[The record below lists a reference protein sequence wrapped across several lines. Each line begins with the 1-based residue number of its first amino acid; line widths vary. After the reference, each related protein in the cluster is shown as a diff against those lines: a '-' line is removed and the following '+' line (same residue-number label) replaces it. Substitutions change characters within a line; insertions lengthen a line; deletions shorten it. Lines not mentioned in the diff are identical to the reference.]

1 MKQSV
6 DLSSALER
14 LIAQIKQITT
24 LYESAFQPDTLNAA
38 LSQMAASLKEASA
51 LYSES
56 YCTQFSEL
64 IQSSIVSMR
73 KNDFSFIAKSL
84 DTQSLNNINDVLIYQ
99 LESLIDAINAIHVVD
114 NYVEIP
120 KQLIPENFD
129 YDEDVNPPIQNKSL
143 IKLPSEKA
151 LSIIS
156 LLITIVIAC
165 ISYYQSLSPA
175 AWQEKYHQEEME
187 NDATI
192 IQQNEEMLKIQQKQY
207 EAIAKELELL
217 GAIYDQ
223 LKSNSNDPPT
233 SCYIPP
239 EVDFPLQE
247 AGSLPHCIESH
258 YPNDHSDDL
267 PTESQ
272 LSTAPHSP
280 DGSELLLK
288 SD

>member
-120 KQLIPENFD
+120 KQLIP
-129 YDEDVNPPIQNKSL
+129 
-143 IKLPSEKA
+143 
-151 LSIIS
+151 
-156 LLITIVIAC
+156 
-165 ISYYQSLSPA
+165 
-175 AWQEKYHQEEME
+175 
-187 NDATI
+187 
-192 IQQNEEMLKIQQKQY
+192 
-207 EAIAKELELL
+207 
-217 GAIYDQ
+217 
-223 LKSNSNDPPT
+223 
-233 SCYIPP
+233 
-239 EVDFPLQE
+239 
-247 AGSLPHCIESH
+247 
-258 YPNDHSDDL
+258 
-267 PTESQ
+267 
-272 LSTAPHSP
+272 
-280 DGSELLLK
+280 
-288 SD
+288 

>member
-84 DTQSLNNINDVLIYQ
+84 DTQSL
-99 LESLIDAINAIHVVD
+99 D

-129 YDEDVNPPIQNKSL
+129 YDEEVNPPIQNKSL